1 MTVGDILTIA
11 FGIVVIIVG
20 VPILLCVIG
29 VFMFCLVLRILEWLE
44 DNFWL

>member
-1 MTVGDILTIA
+1 MTVVDILTIV

-29 VFMFCLVLRILEWLE
+29 VFLFGLVLGILQWLE